1 MPIRKTQN
9 SLRHGLKA
17 LSKEFL
23 SRWKMK
29 NLVEIKMMK
38 LVSEKRP
45 DTRLQLRVSTGRLLG
60 FVMLVA
66 SMSIPALAEQAG
78 DAKQSVS
85 GIPFRY
91 QSYANAVGLRLRM
104 PGKERIT
111 AAGKLA
117 RYSGDQEQTEA
128 VTVTWEFPLK
138 IRLDLPN
145 EVLAFDGANSKQI
158 VPEDSKGAETIQV
171 LLEDTLEGF
180 LAFGGRRGSSRDM
193 RSGYRLLD
201 AKPEDS
207 CMDIVHVVYPE
218 AFRKGQTVEKAY
230 WFNCQTK
237 LLGVVTYPSL
247 SGGRVHIVVE
257 DWRDIEGEKVPFRIE
272 RWEEGKLMLRLTLDE
287 AVVSA
292 GAEDGA
298 FGGK

>member
-9 SLRHGLKA
+9 SIRHELKA
-17 LSKEFL
+17 LSKAFL
-23 SRWKMK
+23 SRWKKK

-38 LVSEKRP
+38 PVNEKRP
-45 DTRLQLRVSTGRLLG
+45 DNRLRLRVLTGRLLG
-60 FVMLVA
+60 FVMLIA
-66 SMSIPALAEQAG
+66 SMAIPALAEQAG
-78 DAKQSVS
+78 DAKQSLR

-91 QSYANAVGLRLRM
+91 QVYADAVGMRLRR

-111 AAGKLA
+111 AEGKLA
-117 RYSGDQEQTEA
+117 HFNGGQEQTDFVE
-128 VTVTWEFPLK
+128 VTWEFPLK
-138 IRLDLPN
+138 MRLETATGL
-145 EVLAFDGANSKQI
+145 LTFDADGSEPR
-158 VPEDSKGAETIQV
+158 VPEDSKSAAALEV
-171 LLEDTLEGF
+171 LLEDSVEGF
-180 LAFGGRRGSSRDM
+180 LAFSGRRGSSRDM
-193 RSGYRLLD
+193 GSGYRLSD

-207 CMDIVHVVYPE
+207 CMDIIHAVYPDVL
-218 AFRKGQTVEKAY
+218 RKGQTVEKAY

-272 RWEEGKLMLRLTLDE
+272 RWEDGKLKLRLTLDE
-287 AVVSA
+287 VIISA